1 MLWREFR
8 ESFARAYHA
17 HELGISETTT
27 AEASRNPPTS
37 VLSEEELFAKPNRE
51 RKFYTSQQMG
61 APSITVFMED
71 RLQSKG
77 RVSE

>member
-1 MLWREFR
+1 LWREFR

-27 AEASRNPPTS
+27 AEASRNPPTRVMS
-37 VLSEEELFAKPNRE
+37 EELFAKPNSE
-51 RKFYTSQQMG
+51 RQFYTSQQMG

>member
-1 MLWREFR
+1 LWREFR

-37 VLSEEELFAKPNRE
+37 VLSEEELFAKPNSE
-51 RKFYTSQQMG
+51 RKFYTLQQMG
-61 APSITVFMED
+61 APSITVFMEN

-77 RVSE
+77 RVLE